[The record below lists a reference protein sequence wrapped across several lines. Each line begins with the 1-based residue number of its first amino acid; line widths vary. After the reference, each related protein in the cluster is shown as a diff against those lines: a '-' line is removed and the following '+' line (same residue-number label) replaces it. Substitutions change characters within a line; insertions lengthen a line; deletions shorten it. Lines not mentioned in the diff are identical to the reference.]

1 MTEFLPILVQPM
13 ILLLLYV
20 KGYIQSNVSQWM
32 PFGQN
37 EAISP
42 FTGNTLVLNN
52 DAQTTSQQCIEPNG
66 AE

>member
-1 MTEFLPILVQPM
+1 M

-20 KGYIQSNVSQWM
+20 KGYTQSNVSQWM

-52 DAQTTSQQCIEPNG
+52 DAQTTSQQGIEPNG